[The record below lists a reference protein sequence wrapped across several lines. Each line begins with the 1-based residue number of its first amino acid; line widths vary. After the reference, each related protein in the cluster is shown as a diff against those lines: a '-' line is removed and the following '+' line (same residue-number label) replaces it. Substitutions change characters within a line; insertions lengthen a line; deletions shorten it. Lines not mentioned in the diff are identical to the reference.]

1 LRHLASAEFRR
12 LVARRA
18 HRSGLAQPRGL
29 NSEREYT
36 HRRIGIERFALPVSS
51 RWSFG
56 GDSIR
61 CVIEAVA
68 HAPQNL
74 LFSFI
79 KAGTVVA
86 IFSPPNPLVDIDRH
100 PFLVF
105 GKRRV
110 RLLQITELTRFV
122 RRTRHVRKQRPVFGR
137 FRSVLLC
144 REHLT
149 GPFRDTRERDWS
161 LTSRRAGSIYR
172 R

>member
-1 LRHLASAEFRR
+1 M
-12 LVARRA
+12 
-18 HRSGLAQPRGL
+18 
-29 NSEREYT
+29 
-36 HRRIGIERFALPVSS
+36 SS
-51 RWSFG
+51 RWSFVATVF
-56 GDSIR
+56 R
-61 CVIEAVA
+61 CVVGAVP
-68 HAPQNL
+68 HAPQDL

-79 KAGTVVA
+79 KADTVVA
-86 IFSPPNPLVDIDRH
+86 ILSPLNRLVDIDRH

-122 RRTRHVRKQRPVFGR
+122 RRTRYVREQRPVFGR

-144 REHLT
+144 REHLI

-161 LTSRRAGSIYR
+161 LASRRAGSIYR